1 MFCKQLTRQSGEAP
15 AAPTLRVARLLC
27 LRGGALGLPLVVPNG
42 KEQGLAFLRQGLY
55 HGEYMHGIPRI
66 KIPKSWIE
74 KFCKAHHIVK
84 MALFGSV
91 LTDHFSDTSDVDVLV
106 EFEPEHIPGLF
117 GIVGMKEELSKH
129 LGREVDLRTPE
140 DISKLFRQEVIQQSY
155 LLYGKEGFKPA

>member
-1 MFCKQLTRQSGEAP
+1 MYL
-15 AAPTLRVARLLC
+15 
-27 LRGGALGLPLVVPNG
+27 
-42 KEQGLAFLRQGLY
+42 
-55 HGEYMHGIPRI
+55 GIPRI
-66 KIPKSWIE
+66 QIPKSWIE

-106 EFEPEHIPGLF
+106 EFDPKHVPGLF
-117 GIVGMKEELSKH
+117 GIVGMKEELSKN

-140 DISKLFRQEVIQQSY
+140 DISKLFRDEVIEQSY